1 MGTRP
6 LARELYSVAER
17 GTVVKCY
24 HLWYY
29 FMGKIRRGGYVFIT
43 WKGDHSPRHVH
54 VYRDDRLVVK
64 WNLEKH
70 VPIEGEA
77 SRRVRRLIT
86 KLEQEGRL

>member
-1 MGTRP
+1 M
-6 LARELYSVAER
+6 
-17 GTVVKCY
+17 
-24 HLWYY
+24 
-29 FMGKIRRGGYVFIT
+29 T

-70 VPIEGEA
+70 FPIEGKA

-86 KLEQEGRL
+86 ELDEEGRL